1 MPSSFSN
8 LVRRAVPI
16 IGAIVAIATPGAQ
29 PSPPFDL
36 EEATIATL
44 QQRMQSGQETSR
56 SIVDKYLARIE
67 AVDRSGPT
75 LRSVIEINPDARTI
89 ADQLDVERKS
99 GRIRGPM
106 HGIPV
111 LIKDNIAT
119 ADRMMT
125 TAGSFALEGVKPPK
139 DAFIVARLREAG
151 AVILGKTNLSE
162 WANFRSTH
170 STSGWSGRGGQT
182 KNPYAL
188 DRNPSGSSS
197 GSGAAIAAN
206 LAAVA
211 VGTETDGSIVSPSNN
226 NGLVGIKPTLG
237 LVSRSGIV
245 PISHS
250 QDTAGPMTR
259 TVADAAALLGAM
271 SGADP
276 DDPATMGPTHGSAPR
291 VPAARRQRG
300 RHVGRPLRVASA
312 GHVGADP
319 RVRPIDYASSLDP
332 NGLKGARIGVVRN
345 KYFGSSPATDALA
358 EAAIAVMKQQGAT
371 IVDPANIPTLGKFDD
386 GEFQVLLYEFKADLN
401 KYLTW
406 LGAASPV
413 HALKDVIAFNDAHKD
428 QEMTY
433 FGQEIMTMAEKK
445 GPLTTANYISTLAR
459 NRQMARALGIDA
471 TMTKYKLDALFAP
484 TSGPAGLIDLVNGD
498 SGGASLAVDRHVGRR
513 LPAHHRARRIL
524 PGPASRYVVLRPRL
538 ERADADQAGV
548 RLRAGHQA
556 PEAAGVRGD
565 RKPDAAVVPNSLE
578 RSRFCRTRRPTRRA
592 SVCSAANGTDTTVSA
607 AMAPPLP
614 LPQQ

>member
-1 MPSSFSN
+1 MRFLVAFVTVGTIAATSAQRPS
-8 LVRRAVPI
+8 
-16 IGAIVAIATPGAQ
+16 Q
-29 PSPPFDL
+29 PPSDV

-44 QQRMQSGQETSR
+44 QQRMQAGQETSR
-56 SIVDKYLARIE
+56 SLVDKYLARIE
-67 AVDRSGPT
+67 AIDRSGPT
-75 LRSVIEINPDARTI
+75 LHSVIEINPDAQSI
-89 ADQLDVERKS
+89 ADQLDAERKN

-106 HGIPV
+106 HGIPI

-125 TAGSFALEGVKPPK
+125 TAGSLALAGVKPPK
-139 DAFIVARLREAG
+139 DAFIVVRLRESG

-197 GSGAAIAAN
+197 GSGASIAAN
-206 LAAVA
+206 LAAAA
-211 VGTETDGSIVSPSNN
+211 VGTETDGSIVSPANN
-226 NGLVGIKPTLG
+226 NGLVGVKPTLG
-237 LVSRSGIV
+237 LLSRSGIV

-271 SGADP
+271 AGADP
-276 DDPATMGPTHGSAPR
+276 DDPGTKPQGRPRSAPT
-291 VPAARRQRG
+291 
-300 RHVGRPLRVASA
+300 
-312 GHVGADP
+312 
-319 RVRPIDYASSLDP
+319 DYTRLLDP

-358 EAAIAVMKQQGAT
+358 EAAIAVMKQQGAI

-413 HALKDVIAFNDAHKD
+413 HSLKDVIAFNDAHKD
-428 QEMTY
+428 QEMPY
-433 FGQEIMTMAEKK
+433 FGQEIMAMAEKK
-445 GPLTTANYISTLAR
+445 GPLTTAKYLSTLAQ
-459 NRQMARALGIDA
+459 NRQLARALGIDA

-498 SGGASLAVDRHVGRR
+498 SGGGSSPSTVTSVAGYPHITVPGGFYRGLPVGMSFFGRAWSEPTLFKLAY
-513 LPAHHRARRIL
+513 A
-524 PGPASRYVVLRPRL
+524 Y
-538 ERADADQAGV
+538 EQATK
-548 RLRAGHQA
+548 H
-556 PEAAGVRGD
+556 
-565 RKPDAAVVPNSLE
+565 RKPPTFAVAADLTH
-578 RSRFCRTRRPTRRA
+578 R
-592 SVCSAANGTDTTVSA
+592 
-607 AMAPPLP
+607 
-614 LPQQ
+614 

>member
-1 MPSSFSN
+1 
-8 LVRRAVPI
+8 
-16 IGAIVAIATPGAQ
+16 
-29 PSPPFDL
+29 
-36 EEATIATL
+36 
-44 QQRMQSGQETSR
+44 MQSGQDTSR
-56 SIVDKYLARIE
+56 SLVDKYLARVETI
-67 AVDRSGPT
+67 DRSGPS
-75 LRSVIEINPDARTI
+75 LHSVLEANPDARTI
-89 ADQLDVERKS
+89 ADQLDAERKG
-99 GRIRGPM
+99 GRIRGPL

-125 TAGSFALEGVKPPK
+125 TAGSLALEGVKPPK

-182 KNPYAL
+182 RNPYAL

-206 LAAVA
+206 LAAVG

-237 LVSRSGIV
+237 LLSRSGIV

-276 DDPATMGPTHGSAPR
+276 DDVATKQADSKGRRDYTSA
-291 VPAARRQRG
+291 
-300 RHVGRPLRVASA
+300 
-312 GHVGADP
+312 
-319 RVRPIDYASSLDP
+319 LDP

-401 KYLTW
+401 KYLAW

-413 HALKDVIAFNDAHKD
+413 HSLQDVIAFNDAHKD
-428 QEMTY
+428 REMPY

-445 GPLTTANYISTLAR
+445 GPLTTAAYVSALAR

-471 TMTKYKLDALFAP
+471 TMTKYKIDALFAP

-498 SGGASLAVDRHVGRR
+498 SGGGSSPSTVTSVAGYPHITVPGGFYRGLPVGVSFFGRAWSEPTLIKLAYAYEQATKHRKA
-513 LPAHHRARRIL
+513 PAF
-524 PGPASRYVVLRPRL
+524 RPS
-538 ERADADQAGV
+538 ADI
-548 RLRAGHQA
+548 
-556 PEAAGVRGD
+556 
-565 RKPDAAVVPNSLE
+565 
-578 RSRFCRTRRPTRRA
+578 T
-592 SVCSAANGTDTTVSA
+592 
-607 AMAPPLP
+607 
-614 LPQQ
+614 PQPR